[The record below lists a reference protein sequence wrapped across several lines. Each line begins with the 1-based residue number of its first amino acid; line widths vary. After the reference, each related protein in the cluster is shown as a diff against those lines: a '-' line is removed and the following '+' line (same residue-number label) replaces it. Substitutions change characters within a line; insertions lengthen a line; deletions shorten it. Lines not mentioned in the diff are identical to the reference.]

1 MINSPAARMCLTILS
16 GKRVQS
22 KDTILYYVTERS
34 AGCYNEKDPSV
45 HEGPFYSTGL
55 QHNLCSSRVSRAV
68 VSNRPDLC
76 SGQCRVRSRSVV
88 SPAIDLQRIRSCFAF
103 FDEGAGGIGDY
114 YLHFRHHKVVGCFHC
129 DGVANCSMII
139 DDVNNAYFRRDKVIS
154 HRYDV
159 SRALLAGDPFAIHLL
174 GFSQP
179 DLLAWIL

>member
-55 QHNLCSSRVSRAV
+55 QHNLCSSRVTRPV
-68 VSNRPDLC
+68 VGNRPDLC

-139 DDVNNAYFRRDKVIS
+139 DDVNNAYFRREDRKSTRLNSSHTVIS
-154 HRYDV
+154 YAV
-159 SRALLAGDPFAIHLL
+159 FCLKKKNSACTALR
-174 GFSQP
+174 SQ
-179 DLLAWIL
+179 